1 MNSHSKPP
9 AMARPR
15 GFTLVEVMVAMVIGM
30 IGIIIMMQVFASA
43 EGQKRTTTG
52 TGDAQSNGAMAIYT
66 LQRDIR
72 EAGYGFN
79 AMNALGCASG
89 SAGAG
94 KPYAHATCPGDHQPA
109 DRRRRP

>member
-9 AMARPR
+9 AMARPG

-72 EAGYGFN
+72 
-79 AMNALGCASG
+79 
-89 SAGAG
+89 
-94 KPYAHATCPGDHQPA
+94 
-109 DRRRRP
+109 

>member
-1 MNSHSKPP
+1 
-9 AMARPR
+9 
-15 GFTLVEVMVAMVIGM
+15 MVAMVIGM

-79 AMNALGCASG
+79 AMNA
-89 SAGAG
+89 SAALW
-94 KPYAHATCPGDHQPA
+94 PC
-109 DRRRRP
+109 RRRQAVRSRNLPR